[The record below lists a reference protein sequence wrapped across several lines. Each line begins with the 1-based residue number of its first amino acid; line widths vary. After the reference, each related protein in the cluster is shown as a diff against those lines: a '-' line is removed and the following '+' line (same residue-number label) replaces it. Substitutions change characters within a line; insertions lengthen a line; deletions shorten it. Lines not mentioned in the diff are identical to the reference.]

1 MAGTWYDKLREEYR
15 PERLRVLLIGE
26 SPPDPGERDRRFF
39 YAPALAKEDNLYRGV
54 VKALYEDE
62 GVDIRDK
69 PAVLARLRN
78 EGYWLIDAVD
88 EPINTRTRAQRRRL
102 IRARLSGLITTCVE
116 LAPEC
121 GAIVCHDLVYQ
132 VAAAP
137 AAMSPLQ
144 HARSLH
150 WTRYRHGLRPRCCSL
165 QRKAAS
171 STSTTGAAANGGRR
185 SRPQG
190 AISR

>member
-1 MAGTWYDKLREEYR
+1 VLAGTWYDKLREEYR
-15 PERLRVLLIGE
+15 PEWLRVLLIGE

-39 YAPALAKEDNLYRGV
+39 YAPVLAKEDNLYRGV

-62 GVDIRDK
+62 GVDIRNK
-69 PAVLARLRN
+69 PAVLVRLRD

-88 EPINTRTRAQRRRL
+88 EPINKKTRAQRRRL
-102 IRARLSGLITTCVE
+102 IRARLPDLIATCVE

-137 AAMSPLQ
+137 LREAGVRLL
-144 HARSLH
+144 HDESLPFPIGN
-150 WTRYRHGLRPRCCSL
+150 WRERFAEGMRQAL
-165 QRKAAS
+165 AS
-171 STSTTGAAANGGRR
+171 CAG
-185 SRPQG
+185 
-190 AISR
+190 